1 LLNLQPKY
9 DVNGHYIGRETPMQE
24 EIDADVCRHAEQ
36 ALWAAVIHRVWADY
50 FDSGCQACRAA

>member
-24 EIDADVCRHAEQ
+24 EI
-36 ALWAAVIHRVWADY
+36 
-50 FDSGCQACRAA
+50 